1 MSRHT
6 FRCPPPPAPPCHGG
20 TAGTGDTGDT
30 SYQASKNFP
39 SDEHF
44 LRRLVGARDWLLVSS
59 FEMHVS
65 LYVCTRSESNSESN
79 KTTNQN
85 HTRPGLA
92 TKSEKCACGHRA
104 LASILEH
111 TSVHG
116 VTCDLCPCAL
126 LRDKLSKCPSQ
137 FFSLFP
143 WLCSCACASWIP
155 VRACC

>member
-1 MSRHT
+1 MWGRDLD
-6 FRCPPPPAPPCHGG
+6 GKII
-20 TAGTGDTGDT
+20 
-30 SYQASKNFP
+30 YQASKNFP

-65 LYVCTRSESNSESN
+65 LYVRTRSESQSEGN

-92 TKSEKCACGHRA
+92 AKSEEYANGHRA
-104 LASILEH
+104 LAAFLEH

-116 VTCDLCPCAL
+116 VTCDLWPSTL
-126 LRDKLSKCPSQ
+126 LGDKLNGCGMVMG
-137 FFSLFP
+137 
-143 WLCSCACASWIP
+143 A
-155 VRACC
+155 